1 MIIEEAEQRKK
12 ADRERF
18 EQRIKNET
26 PGYNSQIKII
36 KM

>member
-1 MIIEEAEQRKK
+1 MIIEEEKQREK

-26 PGYNSQIKII
+26 PGNNNQIK
-36 KM
+36 K

>member
-12 ADRERF
+12 VEKERI
-18 EQRIKNET
+18 EQRRKAQT
-26 PGYNSQIKII
+26 PGNNQIKII